1 MSYIPSVHNKFN
13 EDGSRNEYWE
23 GLLDDDDKNYI
34 RGYDTAVNEV
44 QELFRGLMPSDIE
57 YTNVNTKIVSEVTN
71 GHELTDDERMSLNPE
86 TLAVLGMGEKIT
98 EGLEQWRNSIV
109 VSLLEN
115 LDKYPLKEEDNDETV

>member
-23 GLLDDDDKNYI
+23 GRLGDDDKNYI
-34 RGYDTAVNEV
+34 RGYDTAVNEI
-44 QELFRGLMPSDIE
+44 QELFLMASDIE
-57 YTNVNTKIVSEVTN
+57 YTNVNTKIVSEVTD

-86 TLAVLGMGEKIT
+86 TLAVLGIREKIT
-98 EGLEQWRNSIV
+98 ECLEQRRNSIV
-109 VSLLEN
+109 VNFLEN

>member
-34 RGYDTAVNEV
+34 RGYDTATSEI
-44 QELFRGLMPSDIE
+44 QELFRGLMASDIE
-57 YTNVNTKIVSEVTN
+57 YTNVNTKIVSEVTD
-71 GHELTDDERMSLNPE
+71 GHKLTDDERMSLNPE
-86 TLAVLGMGEKIT
+86 TLAVLGMREKIT